1 MNNILSIFKIK
12 KEERWLAAIVF
23 LMLAILNGAVAVRYG
38 EHFIDVTED
47 YDHSFIKYFCVSG
60 FDPITYHVLS
70 DWAPAYS
77 TYRHPLLAIYMFIP
91 YLINSGLMALTGYN
105 FAFPIAVV
113 IQMFC
118 GLYAMLFLGRT
129 LTEVVGTSR
138 RHADLLALFFFSF
151 AFIMLSTIV
160 PDHFVIS
167 LMLLLL
173 TLYITGKKLK
183 DGTTIKPWH
192 AIGLFVLT
200 AGTSLNNGL
209 KIWLASLF
217 VDGKRFF
224 RPKRLLFTAIVPAAL
239 LWGIA
244 MWQQHALV
252 IPADKARQEQ
262 RDKKKALQEKTRRHT
277 VLTEKQKQR
286 RRALAEK
293 KRLAGPKQG
302 EPMSKNGFL
311 SWTDVTTS
319 RSKTVVDNLFG
330 ESIQLHEDFLLQ
342 DEIRGNC
349 FRPIFVPYRNWW
361 NYTAEAIV
369 GLLFICGAWAGRRS
383 KFLWLV
389 LSWFALD
396 MLLHL
401 GLGFGINEIYIM
413 TAHWAFAIPIAAAY
427 LVPKT
432 ANRGTTRSWLQYTWT
447 TLISIATLYL
457 IIYNGYLIIDYFVP
471 FG

>member
-12 KEERWLAAIVF
+12 KEERWLAAIV
-23 LMLAILNGAVAVRYG
+23 LLLLAVLNGAVASRYG
-38 EHFIDVTED
+38 EHFLYITED
-47 YDHSFIKYFCVSG
+47 YDHSFIKHFCVSG
-60 FDPITYHVLS
+60 FDPITYRVLS

-77 TYRHPLLAIYMFIP
+77 TYRHPLLAIYMFVP

-105 FAFPIAVV
+105 FAFPIAIAMQV
-113 IQMFC
+113 FC

-138 RHADLLALFFFSF
+138 RDANLLVLFFFSF

-173 TLYITGKKLK
+173 ALYVSGKKMK
-183 DGTTIKPWH
+183 DGTALRPWH
-192 AIGLFVLT
+192 AVCLFVLT
-200 AGTSLNNGL
+200 AGTSLNNGI

-217 VDGKRFF
+217 VNGKRFF
-224 RPKRLLFTAIVPAAL
+224 RPKHLLLTAVVPAAL

-244 MWQQHALV
+244 MWQQHAFVL
-252 IPADKARQEQ
+252 PAEKVKQEQ
-262 RDKKKALQEKTRRHT
+262 QAKKKAIQEKKRRHT

-286 RRALAEK
+286 RRALAER

-302 EPMSKNGFL
+302 EPMAKKGFL
-311 SWTDVTTS
+311 SWTDITTS
-319 RSKTVVDNLFG
+319 RPQTVVDNLFG

-342 DEIRGNC
+342 DEARGNC
-349 FRPIFVPYRNWW
+349 FRPILVSYRNWW
-361 NYTAEAIV
+361 NYAAEAIV
-369 GLLFICGAWAGRRS
+369 GLLFVCGIWAGRRS
-383 KFLWLV
+383 RFLWLA

-401 GLGFGINEIYIM
+401 GLGFGINEVYIM
-413 TAHWAFAIPIAAAY
+413 TAHWAFVVPIAAAY
-427 LVPKT
+427 LVTKT
-432 ANRGTTRSWLQYTWT
+432 ANRGVTHSWLQYAWT
-447 TLISIATLYL
+447 GLVAFVTLYL

-471 FG
+471 LS